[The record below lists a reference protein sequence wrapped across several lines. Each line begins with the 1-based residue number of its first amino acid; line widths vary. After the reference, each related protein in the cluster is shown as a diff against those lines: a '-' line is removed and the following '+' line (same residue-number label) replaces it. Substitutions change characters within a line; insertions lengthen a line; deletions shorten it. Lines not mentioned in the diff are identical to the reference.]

1 MKQLNIQ
8 FIKNRR
14 YAYIFSLVMLIVFTA
29 VAVKRGGMNW
39 GIDFTGGVKVVA
51 QFDKDVNISSIRQA
65 FEKVALPAT
74 VQQQTT
80 SAERNE
86 YIIAMK
92 LLKGDK
98 HGDVSTFK
106 LKEVILSSFTG
117 SRITQTEMV
126 GPVIGEYLRDSA
138 WKMTLMCIVMM
149 TIYLAFRFEFR
160 FSVGAM
166 GALLHD
172 IILSLALAGACQ
184 VEFDIPVLAAI
195 LTIFGYSVNDTIVIF
210 DRIRERMHAGTTVA
224 FPELVNTSIN
234 QTLSRTI
241 ITVFCTLLSVI
252 AIFFLGGEV
261 LHGFSLVLIFGFVIG
276 AYSSIFIAS
285 PIVLALEG
293 FIKEEEPVKK

>member
-14 YAYIFSLVMLIVFTA
+14 YAYIFSLIMLISFSA
-29 VAVKRGGMNW
+29 IAIKRGGMNW

-51 QFDKDVNISSIRQA
+51 QFDKGIDIGSVRQA
-65 FEKVALPAT
+65 FDKASLAAS

-80 SAERNE
+80 STDRNE
-86 YIIAMK
+86 FIVAIK
-92 LLKGDK
+92 LLKHDK
-98 HGDVSTFK
+98 HGDQSAAK
-106 LKEVILSSFTG
+106 LKEVLASSFPT
-117 SRITQTEMV
+117 SKISQIEMV
-126 GPVIGEYLRDSA
+126 GPTIGDYLRKSA

-166 GALLHD
+166 AALLHD
-172 IILSLALAGACQ
+172 VILSVLLAAACQ

-210 DRIRERMHAGTTVA
+210 DRIRERMHAGSTVP

-234 QTLSRTI
+234 QTLSRTV

-252 AIFFLGGEV
+252 ALFFLGGEV

-285 PIVLALEG
+285 PVVLALEG
-293 FIKEEEPVKK
+293 FIKEEEPAKK